1 MNIHLRL
8 HGRLRDKLPAAQK
21 GRAVL
26 VLPEGATAA
35 EVLAAVGLQDEYVLL
50 AINEAHESEL
60 DQPLQE
66 GDRVEVFLPSAGG

>member
-8 HGRLRDKLPAAQK
+8 HGRLRDKLPAVQK
-21 GRAVL
+21 GRVVL
-26 VLPEGATAA
+26 VLPEGVTAA

-60 DQPLQE
+60 SQSLQE